1 VSTSGRGPARGRE
14 SGFSIPELIVAM
26 AILSIVMT
34 LVVTLFVSF
43 TTNFTRERA
52 VADST
57 STAAIGMNQ
66 VTKVVRAG
74 TTLTKPDR
82 PVFVKADRE
91 ELILHSYLAD
101 DAFAPEPVM
110 IRLGI
115 DSNRQLIEQRWS
127 ATTVAGAWDFPNLV
141 LTPAPSRIATTPE
154 SSRVI
159 ARKIIAPTATEVSAG
174 AHYLFTYLRA
184 DGTTITAPVAASE
197 LGNIATVKVT
207 MTVQADQTGRA
218 DPVTIQNQVGMP
230 NLTASRLG
238 IEG

>member
-1 VSTSGRGPARGRE
+1 MAL
-14 SGFSIPELIVAM
+14 FSIA
-26 AILSIVMT
+26 MT
-34 LVVTLFVSF
+34 LVVTLFVTFS
-43 TTNFTRERA
+43 TNFTRERA
-52 VADST
+52 MSEST
-57 STAAIGMNQ
+57 NTAAIGMNQ

-101 DAFAPEPVM
+101 DAFAPEPIM

-115 DSNRQLIEQRWS
+115 DANRQLIEQRWN
-127 ATTVAGAWDFPNLV
+127 ATTVAGSWDFPDLV
-141 LTPAPSRIATTPE
+141 LTPAPSRIVTPPAT
-154 SSRVI
+154 SRVI
-159 ARKIIAPTATEVSAG
+159 ARKIIAPTPAEVSAG
-174 AHYLFTYLRA
+174 QLYLFTYLRA
-184 DGTTITAPVAASE
+184 DGTAIASPVPAAE

-207 MTVQADQTGRA
+207 MTVQADETGRA
-218 DPVTIQNQVGMP
+218 APVTLQNRVGMP